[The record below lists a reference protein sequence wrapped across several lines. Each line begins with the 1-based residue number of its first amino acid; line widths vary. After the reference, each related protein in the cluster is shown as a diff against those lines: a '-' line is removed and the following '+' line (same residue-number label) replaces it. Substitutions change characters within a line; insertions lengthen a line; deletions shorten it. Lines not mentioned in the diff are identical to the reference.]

1 MTIVFGGDFQQILPV
16 IRKGRREQIVGACLQ
31 RSRLWCKI
39 EVLHL
44 TENKRLSS
52 GTVEDRLYADWLLK
66 VGNGSA
72 NSADNDIQLDPTM
85 KCGDSIDS
93 LLSAIYPGPNTLDPR
108 ADNDEWF
115 SNCTILCPRN
125 NSVDELNLKCL
136 NVLKGDIHTFYS
148 ADKAVPDESEV
159 GDFQYPV
166 EYLNSING
174 SGLPLSTLKVKI
186 GAPIMI
192 LCNLDPAAGVCN
204 GS

>member
-1 MTIVFGGDFQQILPV
+1 
-16 IRKGRREQIVGACLQ
+16 
-31 RSRLWCKI
+31 
-39 EVLHL
+39 
-44 TENKRLSS
+44 
-52 GTVEDRLYADWLLK
+52 
-66 VGNGSA
+66 
-72 NSADNDIQLDPTM
+72 M

-93 LLSAIYPGPNTLDPR
+93 LLSAIYPGLNILDPR

-125 NSVDELNLKCL
+125 TSVDELNLKCL
-136 NVLKGDIHTFYS
+136 NVLKGDIHTFHS
-148 ADKAVPDESEV
+148 ADNTVLDENET

-174 SGLPLSTLKVKI
+174 SGLPLSNLKLKI

-204 GS
+204 GT